1 MYEAFYSLTR
11 RPFSTLPDPDFLY
24 WTKGHS
30 LAFTV
35 LDYGVRNDAPIT
47 VITGDVG
54 CGKTTLV
61 RHLMNNLPGDARV
74 GLISNLQE
82 GRGDLLEWIML
93 AFEQPF
99 DDDSYVSLFKKFQEF
114 LVSCYADGQRTLLIV
129 DEAQN
134 LSPKMLEELRMML
147 NVNAD
152 HDQLLQLVLVGQP
165 QLREV
170 LRSPDLEQFVQRIA
184 ADYHITPLPPEEVT
198 RYITHR
204 LAQSGAKR
212 DIFEP
217 SAFELV
223 AQATGGVPRLINI
236 LCDLCLVYGYSYER
250 ETIGEDLLIEF
261 LNSSKEHG
269 VFHQFRPVQ
278 NRTAPLE
285 QTSEQL

>member
-61 RHLMNNLPGDARV
+61 RHLMNNLPGDATV

-99 DDDSYVSLFKKFQEF
+99 DEESYVRLFSRFQEF
-114 LVSCYADGQRTLLIV
+114 LLDRYADGQRTILIV

-152 HDQLLQLVLVGQP
+152 HDQLLQLVLLGQP

-184 ADYHITPLPPEEVT
+184 ADYHITPLRSEEVA
-198 RYITHR
+198 RYVTHR
-204 LAQSGAKR
+204 LAQSGA
-212 DIFEP
+212 DHEIFEGET
-217 SAFELV
+217 FDLI

-236 LCDLCLVYGYSYER
+236 LCDLCLVYGFSYER
-250 ETIGEDLLIEF
+250 KKIGTDLLMEF

-269 VFHQFRPVQ
+269 VFHQFKPVIQ
-278 NRTAPLE
+278 SSPQSVEAT
-285 QTSEQL
+285 T